1 MRAGGDEGSSPRL
14 TGERRPH
21 RARKDLRDL
30 TDLPRSAFLSYQR
43 KHAQPHRPRS
53 RAEAAQRSA
62 YPALS
67 AFAPRR
73 FWKWMTEY
81 WRFRIGRR
89 HPFQT
94 YDGEDGDNGI
104 YRLRGDGR
112 EIRIALAG
120 DWATGTDEAARVAS
134 LIEAY
139 RPHYSIHLGDVYYVG
154 DPAEVGANF
163 LGLANP
169 RYHFAPC
176 KWPLGSEGAFALNG
190 NHEMYARGFGYFDH
204 ILPKLG
210 VHGSAR
216 GQIASYFCLENDHW
230 RIIALDTGYN
240 SVGAPI
246 LERFVQPD
254 CALPPELIDWL
265 RNVVKPQADDPR
277 GIVILSHHQYVSRFD
292 HCYPKPARQLAKFFS
307 RPILWLWGHEHRLAI
322 YREASME
329 GGVTAFGRCIGHG
342 GMPVEL
348 PPKAPLHDFAVEFVD
363 DRVYP
368 NDENLSVGF
377 NGFARMALREERLT
391 LDYVDV
397 RGTRVFSET
406 WTVDRGD
413 LVPLRA
419 RRG

>member
-1 MRAGGDEGSSPRL
+1 
-14 TGERRPH
+14 
-21 RARKDLRDL
+21 
-30 TDLPRSAFLSYQR
+30 
-43 KHAQPHRPRS
+43 
-53 RAEAAQRSA
+53 
-62 YPALS
+62 
-67 AFAPRR
+67 
-73 FWKWMTEY
+73 MTEY
-81 WRFRIGRR
+81 WRFRIGQR

-94 YDGEDGDNGI
+94 YDGEDGDNGV
-104 YRLRGDGR
+104 YRLRGDGH

-120 DWATGTDEAARVAS
+120 DWGTGTDEAAQVAA

-163 LGLANP
+163 LGLPNP
-169 RYHFAPC
+169 RHHFAPC

-190 NHEMYARGFGYFDH
+190 NHEMYARGFGYFDY

-210 VHGSAR
+210 VRDSPR
-216 GQIASYFCLENDHW
+216 GQKASYFCLENDHW

-246 LERFVQPD
+246 LEHFLQPD
-254 CALPPELIDWL
+254 CALPAELIEWL
-265 RNVVKPQADDPR
+265 RTVVEPRSDDPR

-292 HCYPKPARQLAKFFS
+292 HCYPKPAQQLAEFFS
-307 RPILWLWGHEHRLAI
+307 QPVLWLWGHEHRLAI
-322 YREASME
+322 YREAAME

-342 GMPVEL
+342 GMPVDL

-377 NGFARMALREERLT
+377 NGFAQMTLCDEKLT

-397 RGTRVFSET
+397 RGMRVFSET
-406 WTVDRGD
+406 WTVDRGK
-413 LVPLRA
+413 LVRLMAPP
-419 RRG
+419 G